1 MNDRANVEYRI
12 AHLKERLAAEE
23 LGELGIRVES
33 RGSSVT
39 VVGTVPTSHCRE
51 ELLRTVNEELDGLTV
66 HFDVVVAESAAPDHP
81 EEVS

>member
-1 MNDRANVEYRI
+1 MNDHAHVEYRI

-23 LGELGIRVES
+23 LGELGIRVEP
-33 RGSSVT
+33 RGSSVA
-39 VVGTVPTSHCRE
+39 VIGTVPTTHCRE
-51 ELLRTVNEELDGLTV
+51 EMHRTVNEELAGLTV